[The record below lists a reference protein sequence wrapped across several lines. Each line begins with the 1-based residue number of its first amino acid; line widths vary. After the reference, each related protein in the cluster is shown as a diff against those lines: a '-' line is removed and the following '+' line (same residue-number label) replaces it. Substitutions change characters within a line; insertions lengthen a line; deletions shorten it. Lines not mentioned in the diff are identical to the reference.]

1 MNELYDVLKTSKASD
16 FLIREEQTESRE
28 AFFIGQKLDMSRAKK
43 VTHTFLTVFVDSEDG
58 KFRGSA
64 EKEIHQGISREEMQQ
79 EIDQALFAAQFVQN
93 PWYPVAEP
101 SDAQASADTADA
113 SRDLT
118 AELVKLVQAMQEIK
132 AEEDSRVNSYE
143 IFVNQKQTHIR
154 NSRGVDVTFSG
165 FDCEIEVVTN
175 SRKDDHE
182 IEIYKDLRFSD
193 KSARRS
199 SPKCAEC
206 STPAASV

>member
-1 MNELYDVLKTSKASD
+1 MNELYDVLKASKASD

-64 EKEIHQGISREEMQQ
+64 EKEIHQGISREEMKQ

-118 AELVKLVQAMQEIK
+118 AELV
-132 AEEDSRVNSYE
+132 
-143 IFVNQKQTHIR
+143 
-154 NSRGVDVTFSG
+154 
-165 FDCEIEVVTN
+165 
-175 SRKDDHE
+175 
-182 IEIYKDLRFSD
+182 RFSSTRSRHT
-193 KSARRS
+193 SAIPAVSMSPSPALTARSRLSQTPARMIMRLRSTRISASPTNLPRRS

>member
-79 EIDQALFAAQFVQN
+79 EIDQALFAH
-93 PWYPVAEP
+93 
-101 SDAQASADTADA
+101 SSC
-113 SRDLT
+113 R
-118 AELVKLVQAMQEIK
+118 
-132 AEEDSRVNSYE
+132 
-143 IFVNQKQTHIR
+143 THGTR
-154 NSRGVDVTFSG
+154 LQSHRMH
-165 FDCEIEVVTN
+165 
-175 SRKDDHE
+175 RQMM
-182 IEIYKDLRFSD
+182 
-193 KSARRS
+193 
-199 SPKCAEC
+199 EC
-206 STPAASV
+206 LMPPAILPLNL

>member
-1 MNELYDVLKTSKASD
+1 MNELYDVLKASKASD

-64 EKEIHQGISREEMQQ
+64 EKEIHQGISREEMKQ

-118 AELVKLVQAMQEIK
+118 AELVNWCRLCRKSRRKRIPCKLI
-132 AEEDSRVNSYE
+132 
-143 IFVNQKQTHIR
+143 
-154 NSRGVDVTFSG
+154 
-165 FDCEIEVVTN
+165 
-175 SRKDDHE
+175 
-182 IEIYKDLRFSD
+182 
-193 KSARRS
+193 
-199 SPKCAEC
+199 
-206 STPAASV
+206 